1 MAGGA
6 GYDTECRGRV
16 PGKALLGRVS
26 DFDVA
31 VKKGTM
37 LPIFGRPGRLNA
49 TVVVP
54 SYEENGDPMSTI
66 AAFVDALTLEEVG
79 ADRYRANSLSSA
91 HGVVFGGQLLAQS
104 VLAGLAGQ
112 EGKAVKTIHT
122 VFARGAS
129 PDVPLEIAV
138 DRMHGGRSV
147 ASSTVTISQGE
158 TLVTRSLVLL
168 SAEEP
173 DVIRHADAPR
183 ATTSPEESGGTVRG
197 EGAWEIMIVDDVD
210 ISDPELVGPPELSA
224 WVRFV
229 DAPDDP
235 ATDQALVAY
244 STDGFLIGTAM
255 RPHAGVGQSQAHRTL
270 STGVLSHTLTFHEP
284 CPAAEWHLLQQRS
297 TYAGHGRSYGHGDI
311 FRSDGQ
317 LAASF
322 VQDAMIRARSGKAG
336 AL

>member
-1 MAGGA
+1 M
-6 GYDTECRGRV
+6 
-16 PGKALLGRVS
+16 
-26 DFDVA
+26 F
-31 VKKGTM
+31 
-37 LPIFGRPGRLNA
+37 
-49 TVVVP
+49 
-54 SYEENGDPMSTI
+54 TI
-66 AAFVDALTLEEVG
+66 SAFVDALVLEEVG
-79 ADRYRANSLSSA
+79 SDRYRADNLSST

-104 VLAGLAGQ
+104 VMAALAGQ

-122 VFARGAS
+122 IFARGAS
-129 PDVPLEIAV
+129 PETPLDIVV
-138 DRMHGGRSV
+138 DRMHSGRSV

-168 SAEEP
+168 SAQEP
-173 DVIRHADAPR
+173 DVIRHADRPR
-183 ATTSPEESGGTVRG
+183 SVAGPDETGGTVRG
-197 EGAWEIMIVDDVD
+197 EGAWEILIVGDVD
-210 ISDPELVGPPELSA
+210 LSDPELVGPPELDA

-255 RPHAGVGQSQAHRTL
+255 RPHAGVGQAQAHRTL
-270 STGVLSHTLTFHEP
+270 STGVLSHTLTFHER

-297 TYAGHGRSYGHGDI
+297 SYAGHGRSYGLGDI
-311 FRSDGQ
+311 FRGDGQ

-322 VQDAMIRARSGKAG
+322 VQDAMIRARSGAAG